1 MKKTTN
7 RIKQLLSLVLTL
19 ALLVTATVSL
29 PSASAQTADTPATYI
44 PGDISDD
51 AVIDVQD
58 AMRMYMH
65 TSGGTGVDA
74 VQQEKADYNR
84 DGEVDMQDTM
94 AVYRVASGEAKRKPA
109 FTPPDEKALEVFALM
124 NEERAK
130 EGLEPL
136 NYLYTSQ
143 ELADIRAAE
152 CLVSFS
158 HTRPNG
164 DTCFSI
170 ANEFDMSGQN
180 AWSGGENI
188 AMGQITPDEAMTS
201 WMNSPGHR
209 SNILNAS
216 FNSVIVGVTP
226 VKGVPG
232 YSGYVWVQYFFY

>member
-1 MKKTTN
+1 MRHERK
-7 RIKQLLSLVLTL
+7 RILYDEEILEQS
-19 ALLVTATVSL
+19 AGL
-29 PSASAQTADTPATYI
+29 PTEAH
-44 PGDISDD
+44 
-51 AVIDVQD
+51 IDVESMD
-58 AMRMYMH
+58 ELIRLFGVFDENLDILRAE
-65 TSGGTGVDA
+65 TG
-74 VQQEKADYNR
+74 
-84 DGEVDMQDTM
+84 
-94 AVYRVASGEAKRKPA
+94 
-109 FTPPDEKALEVFALM
+109 
-124 NEERAK
+124 
-130 EGLEPL
+130 
-136 NYLYTSQ
+136 
-143 ELADIRAAE
+143 ADIRAAE